1 MEEIAM
7 HVEVLTV
14 GMFQSNCYLVSC
26 ERTGE
31 AIIIDAGDE
40 GERILSVVD
49 SRNLQVKAI
58 VNTHAHIDHVSALSE
73 VAPALAVPVMMHK
86 ADLMIYEN
94 LATQAAAFG
103 LATPRNIKI
112 DRFLEEGDMIEFG
125 DVTCEV
131 LHTPGHSPGGI
142 SLLCRADKPQ
152 KIFTGDTLF
161 MGSIGRIDLYGG
173 DFETIIR
180 TLQDKYL
187 PLPDETIVYPGH
199 GGDTTIGDE
208 KRHNPFLSQL
218 V

>member
-1 MEEIAM
+1 M

-14 GMFQSNCYLVSC
+14 GMFQSNCYLLSC

-40 GERILSVVD
+40 GGRILSIVD
-49 SRNLQVKAI
+49 SRKLQVKAV
-58 VNTHAHIDHVSALSE
+58 VNTHAHIDHVSALSDIIP
-73 VAPALAVPVMMHK
+73 VLSAPVLMHRG
-86 ADLMIYEN
+86 DLVIYDN
-94 LATQAAAFG
+94 LATQAATFG
-103 LATPRNIKI
+103 MEAPRNIKI
-112 DRFLEEGDMIEFG
+112 DRFLEEGDKIEFG
-125 DVTCEV
+125 DVICEV

-142 SLLCRADKPQ
+142 SVICRADQPQ

-180 TLQDKYL
+180 SLRDKFL
-187 PLPDETIVYPGH
+187 PLPDDTIVYPGH
-199 GGDTTIGDE
+199 GSDTTIGTE
-208 KRHNPFLSQL
+208 KRYNPFLSQL